1 MGKVMEW
8 LKNNWLVAGIAVL
21 SVAALTIFVV
31 IIMSWCGAVSLEGKT
46 SVGDLLR
53 TLILCI
59 GGIGAAI
66 GLDIAIKRQ
75 ETFSHQGFN
84 DRLGRGVESLAN
96 DNIVIRSAGVRVLT
110 DLFNSANKA
119 QKSIVTNI
127 IYDFFH
133 NEARIKYNKNG
144 EHKLIPE
151 EESRQDVQHALDF
164 LVNLPLDA
172 RTIMLPNWFVSGRLE
187 FNDIDFSYLNFNCK
201 ALERIDFFGSYF
213 YITKFKDKIKIED
226 IKFNFT
232 EINNVHFHKAEI
244 KNSVFNGE
252 KIVNSDFD
260 SVTIE
265 KSNFSR
271 VIFERTSF
279 FDNKIVETKFHDSQF
294 IGGSFMSKNK
304 IEVSSSVSLPNFICT
319 SFADAEFDFLD
330 KVDPDKF
337 FTLCCYNID
346 SWPSDKESPIE
357 PSRGYFWGNEIDIFV
372 IPEEDSEKEDWSG
385 QPKNEWVDVEFLQ
398 TKLHFIKRNLLWI
411 GLYEDHYYSKELAK
425 LKREQ
430 AKVKKELQEAKKYL
444 KKSQKYYGF
453 PEKTPQIELNPKP
466 KAKKPNPKPTPKPK
480 AKKPN
485 PKPTPKPKAK
495 KPKPK
500 AKKPNPKTPNP

>member
-1 MGKVMEW
+1 MGKIMEW
-8 LKNNWLVAGIAVL
+8 LKNNWLIVVAVVLLVVAGGIFAVL
-21 SVAALTIFVV
+21 MGWRGIIDPKGLT
-31 IIMSWCGAVSLEGKT
+31 SE
-46 SVGDLLR
+46 GDLLR
-53 TLILCI
+53 SLILCI
-59 GGIGAAI
+59 GGMGGAY
-66 GLDIAIKRQ
+66 GLHLAKKRQ

-96 DNIVIRSAGVRVLT
+96 DNIVIRSAGVRVLA
-110 DLFNSANKA
+110 DLFTSANKA
-119 QKSIVTNI
+119 QKSIVVNI

-133 NEARIKYNKNG
+133 NRAMIQYDKNG
-144 EHKLIPE
+144 DRQSLPE
-151 EESRQDVQHALDF
+151 RESRQDVQYALDF

-172 RTIMLPNWFVSGRLE
+172 RAIMLPDWFDNGRLK
-187 FNDIDFSYLNFNCK
+187 FNDIDFSYLDFNCK
-201 ALERIDFFGSYF
+201 ALECIDFFGSYL
-213 YITKFKDKIKIED
+213 YITKFKGKIKIED
-226 IKFNFT
+226 VKFNFT
-232 EINNVHFHKAEI
+232 EINDVHFHKAEI

-252 KIVNSDFD
+252 KIVNSDFNF
-260 SVTIE
+260 VTIE

-372 IPEEDSEKEDWSG
+372 MPEEDSEKEDWSG
-385 QPKNEWVDVEFLQ
+385 QPKNEWIDVEFLQ

-430 AKVKKELQEAKKYL
+430 AKVKKELQEAKKCL